1 MKRTPLNS
9 PHARL
14 RVAGRN
20 LAAQS
25 QSWRD
30 LDLRAKALISLVVAV
45 GTGVLL
51 YAAVYPTSKNIAQ
64 FICYLLIAILAARLK
79 VHLPGITGTMSV
91 NFLFILLGVL
101 ELSLPETLILGSA
114 AVVVQCFYRDRPSP
128 IQVTFNLCA
137 SAFAT
142 AVAYDVYH
150 LAIGEGWFRSHPL
163 LLGLAASTY
172 FLANTGSI
180 ATVISLTERKALNKI
195 WVDCYFWSFPYYL
208 VGAAFAGMLG
218 WFNRAFGWET
228 SLLIVPV
235 IYLIYR
241 SYRLYL
247 GKLEDE
253 KRHVEEMANLHLRTI
268 EALALAIEAKDHTTH
283 DHLQRVRVYAIEVAK
298 ELKIS
303 PPEMEALHA
312 AALLHDIGKLAIPEH
327 IISKPGRLTPEEFEK
342 MKIHPVVGA
351 EILERVRFPYPV
363 VPIVRAHHEK
373 WDGSGYPFGLK
384 GTDIPIGARILS
396 AVDFLD
402 AMASDRQYRRALP
415 MHEVLQRLAAE
426 SGKSFDPK
434 VVEVL
439 EKRHRQ
445 LEKLV
450 EPGSDHEGG
459 SQLSTDLKVERG
471 EAPAAGFED
480 IAVKDPAANE
490 ATFLFSIAAARQEAQ
505 TLFELSQDLGASLS
519 LGETLSVF
527 SVKLKRLIPYDA
539 IAIYVKRGVELIPE
553 YVNGD
558 NFRLFS
564 SLRIPLGQGLSGW
577 VAQNRKPIVNGNPSV
592 EPGYLNDPTKFSTL
606 RSALAVPLEGLAG
619 VVGVIALY
627 HAEHDAFTSDH
638 LRILLA
644 VSSKMALAV
653 ENALK
658 YQQAES
664 SAVTDYLTGLPNAR
678 SLFLQLDRELARCK
692 RDNSSLIVMVSDMD
706 GFKQINDRFG
716 HLEGNR
722 VLRLFAQ
729 ALKDTCREYDY
740 VARMGGDE
748 FVIVAPG
755 LTAET
760 ATKKAESLREL
771 ARQAGAEVC
780 GEDILSLSVGQAVY
794 PADGKDAEALLAE
807 ADRRM
812 YIEKQQQPSRKNRRT
827 YPRMK
832 CRVTIEL
839 RPEDGDS
846 PVFGNLIDI
855 SLGGCFVE
863 TSAIMPPGAK
873 LKLIF
878 SIDDGRMQAEGSVVR
893 IDPGCGVAI
902 QFNDMGRDEREK
914 MHRVLEF
921 VHNTTMFYDNRYFS
935 KLLNR

>member
-1 MKRTPLNS
+1 
-9 PHARL
+9 
-14 RVAGRN
+14 VFV
-20 LAAQS
+20 
-25 QSWRD
+25 
-30 LDLRAKALISLVVAV
+30 SLVVV
-45 GTGVLL
+45 LGTGVFLCGMIQ
-51 YAAVYPTSKNIAQ
+51 PTSKNISQ
-64 FICYLLIAILAARLK
+64 FICYLLIAILASRLK
-79 VHLPGITGTMSV
+79 IHLPGITGTVSV

-101 ELSLPETLILGSA
+101 ELSFAETLIVGA
-114 AVVVQCFYRDRPSP
+114 AAILVQCFYRDRPSP
-128 IQVTFNLCA
+128 IQVTFNLCD
-137 SAFAT
+137 SAIST
-142 AVAYDVYH
+142 AVAYGVYH
-150 LAIGEGWFRSHPL
+150 LALSGGQVKSHPL
-163 LLGLAASTY
+163 LLALAASTY
-172 FLANTGSI
+172 FVANTGSI
-180 ATVISLTERKALNKI
+180 AMVISLTEHKPLQKI
-195 WVDCYFWSFPYYL
+195 WVECYFWTFPYYL
-208 VGAAFAGMLG
+208 VGAGFAGTVG
-218 WFNRAFGWET
+218 WFNRTFGWQT
-228 SLLIVPV
+228 SLLVVPV

-298 ELKIS
+298 ELGL
-303 PPEMEALHA
+303 PHEEMEALHA
-312 AALLHDIGKLAIPEH
+312 AALLHDIGKLAVPEH

-363 VPIVRAHHEK
+363 VPVVRAHHEK
-373 WDGSGYPFGLK
+373 WDGSGYPGGLR
-384 GTDIPIGARILS
+384 GEEIPIGARILS

-402 AMASDRQYRRALP
+402 ALASDRQYRRALP
-415 MHEVLQRLAAE
+415 LREVVRRLTEE

-434 VVEVL
+434 VVDIL
-439 EKRHRQ
+439 QKRYLQ
-445 LEKLV
+445 LEKLA
-450 EPGSDHEGG
+450 EARFGGGETGST
-459 SQLSTDLKVERG
+459 LSTEVKVERG
-471 EAPAAGFED
+471 SAPAAGFEE
-480 IAVKDPAANE
+480 ISAPPVPGQA
-490 ATFLFSIAAARQEAQ
+490 ATFLSSIAAARQEAQ

-527 SVKLKRLIPYDA
+527 SLKLRRLVPYDA
-539 IAIYVKRGVELIPE
+539 IAIYVRRHAELIPE

-558 NFRLFS
+558 NFRLFA
-564 SLRIPLGQGLSGW
+564 SLRIPVGQGLSGW
-577 VAQNRKPIVNGNPSV
+577 VAHNRKPIINGNPSV

-606 RSALAVPLEGLAG
+606 RSAMAIPLEGLAG
-619 VVGVIALY
+619 VVGVLTLY
-627 HAEHDAFTSDH
+627 HAEGNAFTSDH

-644 VSSKMALAV
+644 ISSKMALAI

-658 YQQAES
+658 YEQAES
-664 SAVTDYLTGLPNAR
+664 SATTDFLTELPNAR

-692 RDNSSLIVMVSDMD
+692 RDNSSLTVMVCDMD

-729 ALKDTCREYDY
+729 ALKQSCREYDY

-748 FVIVAPG
+748 FVVVAPG
-755 LTAET
+755 LAQE
-760 ATKKAESLREL
+760 AASKKAESLREL
-771 ARQAGAEVC
+771 ARAAGREVC
-780 GEDILSLSVGQAVY
+780 NEDIVSLSVGKSLY
-794 PADGKDAEALLAE
+794 PEDGHKAEELLAE

-812 YIEKQQQPSRKNRRT
+812 YIEKQKQPARKNRRL

-839 RPEDGDS
+839 QPQDGDG
-846 PVFGNLIDI
+846 PVLGNLTDL
-855 SLGGCFVE
+855 SLGGCYVE
-863 TSAIMPPGAK
+863 TSAVLPPGTK

-878 SIDDGRMQAEGSVVR
+878 SIDDGRMQAEGSVLR
-893 IDPGCGVAI
+893 IDPGSGIAV
-902 QFNDMGRDEREK
+902 QFSDMNREQRDK

-921 VHNTTMFYDNRYFS
+921 VQNTTMFYDNRYFS